1 MSLFMVVK
9 IRYKCR
15 GGGAEWEVEGKLG
28 GRPDSEV
35 RGWVKN
41 LPPGGVHEC
50 GEKRCG
56 KVDLVGAEW

>member
-1 MSLFMVVK
+1 MSIFMGVK
-9 IRYKCR
+9 VRYRCR
-15 GGGAEWEVEGKLG
+15 GCGEEWEVEEKIQKRDGL
-28 GRPDSEV
+28 EV

-50 GEKRCG
+50 GERKCG